1 VAGNRKAQE
10 QLYRQLYEFAMPIA
24 LRYSRD
30 EMDAGDILS
39 HSFVR
44 LFKYI
49 QQFDHQK
56 GSLHAWVKTIIIHE
70 ALDHI
75 KQRSR
80 FSNEELDKA
89 EEYAVSNN
97 AIERMDALALMALVR
112 QLPPATQTVFTLYV
126 VDGYTH
132 REIAGQLGI
141 REGTSKWHLS
151 EARKILQQKLTD
163 YTNP

>member
-1 VAGNRKAQE
+1 MSV
-10 QLYRQLYEFAMPIA
+10 A

-39 HSFVR
+39 HSFVK
-44 LFKYI
+44 LFRHLH
-49 QQFDHQK
+49 QFDEQK
-56 GSLHAWVKTIIIHE
+56 GSFHAWLKTIIIHE

-89 EEYAVSNN
+89 EEYAVSNS
-97 AIERMDALALMALVR
+97 AIERMDASALMGLIR

-126 VDGYTH
+126 VDGFTH
-132 REIAGQLGI
+132 REIAGRLTI
-141 REGTSKWHLS
+141 SEGTSKWHLS
-151 EARKILQQKLTD
+151 EARKLLQKKLTE
-163 YTNP
+163 YIKP